1 MSSTKPSW
9 ELTINEVWS
18 LLNLSSLCLCPLGHS
33 YPHPVYFISQEIFA
47 LSYFLA
53 FLLAISFFLKVP
65 FCSVSISLPP
75 PPFLPNLNLCRGHTS
90 SVPTSFSS
98 TFTSPSGFSA
108 TLYSSPRPLYV
119 TTYTTGCTCLEYSR
133 KTWYGGQGFLSSPQF
148 LSTFPQNHVKLF
160 K

>member
-18 LLNLSSLCLCPLGHS
+18 LLNLSSLCLHPLGHS

-47 LSYFLA
+47 VLYFLA

-65 FCSVSISLPP
+65 FYSVSISLPP
-75 PPFLPNLNLCRGHTS
+75 PSFLPNLNLCRGHTS

-98 TFTSPSGFSA
+98 ASLPPVDSVPHY
-108 TLYSSPRPLYV
+108 TLPLALYM
-119 TTYTTGCTCLEYSR
+119 L
-133 KTWYGGQGFLSSPQF
+133 LHIPQNVPV
-148 LSTFPQNHVKLF
+148 LSTAGRHGTGDKGF
-160 K
+160 